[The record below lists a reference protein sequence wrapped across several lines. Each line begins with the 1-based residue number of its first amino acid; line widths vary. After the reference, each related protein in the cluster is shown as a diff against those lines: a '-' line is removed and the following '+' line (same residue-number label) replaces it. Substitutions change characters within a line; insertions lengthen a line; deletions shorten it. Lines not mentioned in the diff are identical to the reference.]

1 MKVTRTRDV
10 KLPSRG
16 TSASAGLD
24 FFIPNDFQ
32 EKTLHPGEHAM
43 IPSGIK
49 VNVPEGH
56 ALIAFNKS
64 GVSTKQRLQVGACV
78 VDEDYQGEIHLH
90 VHNLGPATVLKPGQ
104 KLVQFILIPVTYA
117 GVKEV
122 EEGDLYEAETE
133 RGDGGFG
140 STGTG
145 TGVSFSVGQL
155 IDLRLPYELFASTY
169 EVIEAFSTLEGSKE
183 EIIKNISKLKRVK
196 QTKHR

>member
-1 MKVTRTRDV
+1 MKVARTRDV
-10 KLPSRG
+10 KLPTRG
-16 TSASAGLD
+16 TSASAGID
-24 FFIPNDFQ
+24 FYIPNDYP
-32 EKTLHPGEHAM
+32 ETRLLPGEHAL

-117 GVKEV
+117 AVEEV
-122 EEGDLYEAETE
+122 EEGDLFETKTE

-145 TGVSFSVGQL
+145 
-155 IDLRLPYELFASTY
+155 I
-169 EVIEAFSTLEGSKE
+169 
-183 EIIKNISKLKRVK
+183 
-196 QTKHR
+196 